1 MKQLHC
7 PPLSLYLHIPWCVRK
22 CPYCDFNSHAA
33 PDKLPVTEY
42 IDALIRDLLFVAA
55 SVNGRTVK
63 TIFIGGGTPSLLPEA
78 ELARLL
84 EHVGKHLQ
92 LDSNCEITLEANPG
106 TLESGRFAG
115 FHAAGVNRLSIG
127 VQSFNDRHLQV
138 LGRIHSA
145 RAAHAAWESAVQAG
159 FRRINLDLMFG
170 LPEQTFAEAMQD
182 LQTAIDLQPAH
193 ISWYQLTIE
202 PNTVFYS
209 KPPVLPPDDELWDM
223 QQQGRALMRRN
234 GYRQYEVSAYAR
246 AGERC
251 RHNLNYWRFGDYL
264 GLGAG
269 AHGKLTDIED
279 GRITRTARHRLP
291 DAYIQHAGTSK
302 AVVVQR
308 VLADTDRSFEF
319 MLNALRLN
327 DGATLKQFEQR
338 TGLSAEVIQSTC
350 STLQAKG
357 LLKKQTRRLCTT
369 ATGARFLNDVV
380 SAFL

>member
-1 MKQLHC
+1 MKHLLC

-22 CPYCDFNSHAA
+22 CPYCDFNSHTA
-33 PDKLPVTEY
+33 PDNLPVTEY
-42 IDALIRDLLFVAA
+42 VDALIRDLKFVAA
-55 SVNGRTVK
+55 TVTGRTVK

-92 LDSNCEITLEANPG
+92 LDTNCEITLEANPG
-106 TLESGRFAG
+106 TLEAGRFAG
-115 FHAAGVNRLSIG
+115 FRAAGVNRLSIG
-127 VQSFNDRHLQV
+127 VQSFNDRHLKV
-138 LGRIHSA
+138 LGRIHDA
-145 RAAHAAWESAVQAG
+145 NAAYAAYASAVQAG
-159 FRRINLDLMFG
+159 LRRINLDLMFG
-170 LPEQTFAEAMQD
+170 LPEQTSAEALQD
-182 LQTAIDLQPAH
+182 LRTAIDLQPAH

-209 KPPVLPPDDELWDM
+209 KPPVLPPDDDLWDM
-223 QQQGRALMRRN
+223 QQQGRALMRRH

-269 AHGKLTDIED
+269 AHGKLTDIEH

-291 DAYIQHAGTSK
+291 AAYMQHAGTSK

-338 TGLSAEVIQSTC
+338 TGLSAQTIQTTC
-350 STLQAKG
+350 ASLQAKG
-357 LLKKQTRRLCTT
+357 LLKQQTQRLCTT

>member
-1 MKQLHC
+1 M
-7 PPLSLYLHIPWCVRK
+7 RK
-22 CPYCDFNSHAA
+22 CPYCDFNSHTA
-33 PDKLPVTEY
+33 PDNLPVAEY
-42 IDALIRDLLFVAA
+42 VDALIRDLKFVSAT
-55 SVNGRTVK
+55 VTGRRVK

-84 EHVGKHLQ
+84 EHVSKHLQ
-92 LDSNCEITLEANPG
+92 LDANCEITLEANPG
-106 TLESGRFAG
+106 TLEAGRFAG
-115 FHAAGVNRLSIG
+115 FRAAGVNRLSIG
-127 VQSFNDRHLQV
+127 VQSFNDRHLKV
-138 LGRIHSA
+138 LGRIH
-145 RAAHAAWESAVQAG
+145 AADAAYAAYESAVQAG

-170 LPEQTFAEAMQD
+170 LPEQTAVEAMQD
-182 LQTAIDLQPAH
+182 LQTAIDLKPAH

-209 KPPVLPPDDELWDM
+209 KPPVLPPEDALWDM
-223 QQQGRALMRRN
+223 QQHGRALMRRN

-269 AHGKLTDIED
+269 AHGKLTDIEH

-291 DAYIQHAGTSK
+291 AAYMEHAGSTR

-338 TGLSAEVIQSTC
+338 TGLSAQTIQTTC
-350 STLQAKG
+350 ATLQAKG
-357 LLKKQTRRLCTT
+357 LLTNQTHRLCTT
-369 ATGARFLNDVV
+369 AAGARFLNDVV